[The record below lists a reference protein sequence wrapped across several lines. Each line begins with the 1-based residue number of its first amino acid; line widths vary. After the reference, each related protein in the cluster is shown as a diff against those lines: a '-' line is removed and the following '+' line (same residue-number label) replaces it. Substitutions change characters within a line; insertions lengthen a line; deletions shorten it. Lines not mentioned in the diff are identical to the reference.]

1 MWFQLIIIIIFKM
14 VNQKKKRNFDEIIHK
29 NLYRKENQRKNIFTY
44 NLHFR
49 NNPDGRPLTSAK
61 KYHVF

>member
-1 MWFQLIIIIIFKM
+1 M
-14 VNQKKKRNFDEIIHK
+14 VNQKKKKRNFDEIIHK